1 MRRAARVLNHGPG
14 MTLVR
19 TLFMTAVATMVAI
32 SSSAAFAQSA
42 NNASHVDFDDQ
53 LIQGQVNKGAVHLI
67 ERRDADL
74 GSLVKVRKDYRKEIL
89 AGAEVAEPDA
99 APSALIAALPSSGLP
114 APKAEAVLAPAPAP
128 AKLLP
133 APAAHA
139 APVAKNAAKSKAKVQ
154 KGSAANKVA
163 KSIGGSRA
171 ISRR

>member
-1 MRRAARVLNHGPG
+1 
-14 MTLVR
+14 
-19 TLFMTAVATMVAI
+19 MTAVATVVAI
-32 SSSAAFAQSA
+32 SSSTAFAQ
-42 NNASHVDFDDQ
+42 NKASHVDFDDQ

-99 APSALIAALPSSGLP
+99 APSALIAALQPSGLP

-128 AKLLP
+128 VA
-133 APAAHA
+133 APAAKLAPLPATKLSPA
-139 APVAKNAAKSKAKVQ
+139 AAAKNAARAKSEAKLL
-154 KGSAANKVA
+154 KGSNNKVA

>member
-1 MRRAARVLNHGPG
+1 
-14 MTLVR
+14 
-19 TLFMTAVATMVAI
+19 MTAVATMIAI

-42 NNASHVDFDDQ
+42 NRASHVDFDDQ

-89 AGAEVAEPDA
+89 AGTEVAEPDN
-99 APSALIAALPSSGLP
+99 APAALIAAIPTSGLP
-114 APKAEAVLAPAPAP
+114 APRAEAAPAPAP
-128 AKLLP
+128 A
-133 APAAHA
+133 
-139 APVAKNAAKSKAKVQ
+139 PVAKAMPAPIAAARTAIPAAAPAMKLKAKA
-154 KGSAANKVA
+154 SAKAGKLPTSKVT